1 MALFCYIVYELL
13 VGLAAATAQESDAEI
28 RCKIQT
34 AQVMTVF
41 SWGTYPVVY
50 FFPMLGINSALAI
63 VSIQVGYCA
72 SDIISKCGV
81 GIVIYLTTI
90 PNP

>member
-1 MALFCYIVYELL
+1 MLL

-28 RCKIQT
+28 RCKIQI

-50 FFPMLGINSALAI
+50 FFQMLGINSAMAI

>member
-1 MALFCYIVYELL
+1 MATMVMLPVYELL

-50 FFPMLGINSALAI
+50 LFRNVWNQF
-63 VSIQVGYCA
+63 SIGYRVH
-72 SDIISKCGV
+72 SGR
-81 GIVIYLTTI
+81 LLRL
-90 PNP
+90 